1 MRTLL
6 VATDLSARSHRALRR
21 AALLARAEGAAI
33 ILLHVVDDDQP
44 ARMVDAARST
54 AVELLDEQARTL
66 RDHDAIACHPEVAL
80 GEPFEA
86 IARAATQHAVE
97 LVVIGQHRRE
107 ILRDLFLGTT
117 AERTIR
123 STTLPVLMVQ
133 SPAIQ
138 PYRAVL
144 AAMDLSDNAPRALA
158 CATTLGLTREAL
170 VGALHVFSPASGGTL
185 ARAGMTTH
193 AREAAEAGE
202 AAAVAADLDAFLA
215 DLPNAPAQRIVRPA
229 TAGVA
234 SVVCDMARTLSA
246 DLIVVGTR
254 NRWGLASLLL
264 GSVAGEVLRYAPCDV
279 LAVPPARP

>member
-33 ILLHVVDDDQP
+33 VLLHVVDDDQP

-54 AVELLDEQARTL
+54 ALELLDDQSRAV
-66 RDHDAIACHPEVAL
+66 RDQDGVACHPEIAL

-86 IARAATQHAVE
+86 IAHAAAQHAAE

-133 SPAIQ
+133 SPASQ
-138 PYRAVL
+138 PYLAVL
-144 AAMDLSDNAPRALA
+144 AGMDLSDISAHALG
-158 CATTLGLTREAL
+158 CATALGLGRTAL
-170 VGALHVFSPASGGTL
+170 VGALHVFEPVGGGVL
-185 ARAGMTTH
+185 ARGGMTLQ

-202 AAAVAADLDAFLA
+202 AAAAAADLDAFLA
-215 DLPNAPAQRIVRPA
+215 GLPDAPAQRLVRPA
-229 TAGVA
+229 TGGVA
-234 SVVCDMARTLSA
+234 SVVCDTARSLSA

-254 NRWGLASLLL
+254 SRSNLASLLL

-279 LAVPPARP
+279 LAVPPPRA

>member
-33 ILLHVVDDDQP
+33 VLLHVVDDDQP

-54 AVELLDEQARTL
+54 ALELLDDQSRAV
-66 RDHDAIACHPEVAL
+66 RDQDGVACHPEVAL

-86 IARAATQHAVE
+86 IARAATHHAAE

-133 SPAIQ
+133 SPATRR
-138 PYRAVL
+138 YRAVL
-144 AAMDLSDNAPRALA
+144 AAMDLSDIAARALG
-158 CATTLGLTREAL
+158 CAAELGLTREAL
-170 VGALHVFSPASGGTL
+170 VGALHVYAPVGGGAL
-185 ARAGMTTH
+185 ARSGMTTRS
-193 AREAAEAGE
+193 REAAEAGE
-202 AAAVAADLDAFLA
+202 AAAAAADLDASLA
-215 DLPNAPAQRIVRPA
+215 DLVDAPAQRLVRPA
-229 TAGVA
+229 TGGVA
-234 SVVCDMARTLSA
+234 DMICDTARSLSA

-254 NRWGLASLLL
+254 SRSNLASLLL

-279 LAVPPARP
+279 LAVPPPRT

>member
-33 ILLHVVDDDQP
+33 VLLHVVDDDQP

-54 AVELLDEQARTL
+54 AVELLDEQARNL
-66 RDHDAIACHPEVAL
+66 RDQDGIACHPEVAL

-86 IARAATQHAVE
+86 IARAATQHAAE

-107 ILRDLFLGTT
+107 VLRHLFLGTT

-133 SPAIQ
+133 SPATR

-144 AAMDLSDNAPRALA
+144 AAMDLSDNAARALGT
-158 CATTLGLTREAL
+158 ATALGLTREAL
-170 VGALHVFSPASGGTL
+170 VGALHVFAPVGGGSL
-185 ARAGMTTH
+185 AHAGMTID

-202 AAAVAADLDAFLA
+202 AAAAAADLDAFLA
-215 DLPNAPAQRIVRPA
+215 DLPDPPAQRLVRPA
-229 TAGVA
+229 IAGVA

-246 DLIVVGTR
+246 DLVVVGTR
-254 NRWGLASLLL
+254 SRSNLAGLLL

-279 LAVPPARP
+279 LAVPPPRA